1 MTNALCRFVR
11 YGFLILASRE
21 SAQRRFRP
29 VADAKWVATI
39 FSLVSIAWLVL
50 VTATGVTAQVTAEPR
65 DEPSS
70 PRPRFDFGLLVGH
83 ALLPDSAGGYI
94 GTSRI
99 YVGYSESEPQNLT
112 ERFHVQIREK
122 GRSRPILGAVAEL
135 RLTQVL
141 GLEAAFLSRSTRE
154 TVHGVTYD
162 DHAGLN
168 YDGTPSGE
176 DSWELPIS
184 VKYRFKAKRLRPFVG
199 AGIAF
204 RIPDYGITKARAIT
218 SQFGIEVRCSR
229 RWKISP
235 QIRYNYWLLP
245 DWLSSAPIGVKR
257 NQLHVLIGFSFGI

>member
-1 MTNALCRFVR
+1 MTNALRRFVR
-11 YGFLILASRE
+11 YSFLALASME
-21 SAQRRFRP
+21 AAQRRLRP

-39 FSLVSIAWLVL
+39 FSLVSFAWLVL
-50 VTATGVTAQVTAEPR
+50 ASATGVTAQVTAEPR

-94 GTSRI
+94 GTNRS

-112 ERFHVQIREK
+112 EHFQVQIREN

-135 RLTQVL
+135 HLTQVI
-141 GLEAAFLSRSTRE
+141 GLEAAFLFRSTRE
-154 TVHGVTYD
+154 TFHVVNYD
-162 DHAGLN
+162 DHAGLS
-168 YDGTPSGE
+168 YDGHPSGE

-218 SQFGIEVRCSR
+218 SQFGIEIRCSR

-245 DWLSSAPIGVKR
+245 DWLASPPNAVKR
-257 NQLHVLIGFSFGI
+257 NQLHVLIGFSFGT